1 MTALYLPLFAL
12 FALALAA
19 SGGMWLAGAWL
30 GPRHPTP
37 EKLLPYECGN
47 DTDGARRPVGAKFYL
62 VAILFVVFDLE
73 GAMILP
79 WAALFR
85 SLGWAGL
92 VSMAVFTGALLVA
105 LVYAWKKG
113 ALEWQD

>member
-1 MTALYLPLFAL
+1 MLLL
-12 FALALAA
+12 FALALLAA
-19 SGGMWLAGAWL
+19 GAMWLAGAYL

-47 DTDGARRPVGAKFYL
+47 DTDGGRSRVQAKFFL

-73 GAMILP
+73 GAMLLP

-85 SLGWAGL
+85 GLGWAGFA
-92 VSMAVFTGALLVA
+92 SMAGFVGALLVA

-113 ALEWQD
+113 ALEWEP